1 MNNVLV
7 DSSVWVAHFKR
18 PVRVLLDLLDKEVVV
33 GHPLVLGEIACGTPP
48 QRANTLRDLADLPP
62 VQQASLAEVLDF
74 VARERLFGLGC
85 GLIDLTLLAS
95 VRITPQ
101 VELWTLDRRL
111 AALAERFG
119 VLYRPPEA

>member
-1 MNNVLV
+1 M
-7 DSSVWVAHFKR
+7 
-18 PVRVLLDLLDKEVVV
+18 PVLLDLIHKEVVM

-48 QRANTLRDLADLPP
+48 QRANTLRDLDILPP
-62 VQQASLAEVLDF
+62 IQQASLAEVIDF
-74 VARERLFGLGC
+74 IARERLFGLGC

-101 VELWTLDRRL
+101 VELWTFDRRL